1 MGRGPSIE
9 GRKNAADAQKARIFT
24 KLIREIAIA
33 ARSGGVDPAG
43 NPRLRLAI
51 DRALDAN
58 MTKDTIERTLKRV
71 SGAGGAESSMV
82 EIRYEGY
89 GPGGVAI
96 MVDCMSDNP
105 TRTVADVR
113 HAFAKH
119 GGHLGTSGSVAY
131 QFKEAGELW
140 FKTVGNAKLEER
152 IFEAALEAGAEDVR
166 SEDGYTEVVTPPN
179 AFQAVKKALADAGFT
194 PLQADLVMRPL
205 NRVAVSGEAAAALNE
220 LLQTLEE
227 LEDVQKVVHN
237 ADLPEGS

>member
-9 GRKNAADAQKARIFT
+9 GRKNAADAQKARTFT
-24 KLIREIAIA
+24 KLIREITMA

-71 SGAGGAESSMV
+71 SGASGGEAMV

-113 HAFAKH
+113 HAFTKH
-119 GGHLGTSGSVAY
+119 GGHLGTSGSVAF

-152 IFEAALEAGAEDVR
+152 IFEVASEAGADDVQ
-166 SEDGYTEVVTPPN
+166 SEDGYTEVVTAPH
-179 AFQAVKKALADAGFT
+179 AFQAVKKALIDAGFT
-194 PLQADLVMRPL
+194 PLQADLVMRPQ
-205 NRVAVSGEAAAALNE
+205 NRIAVASETAEALKK
-220 LLQTLEE
+220 LLQALEE

-237 ADLPEGS
+237 AELPESS